1 MLNESWRKLKS
12 IDDTYE
18 STGVLLFRNMF
29 DINPQSVNLF
39 PFKGEENIYESKVL
53 KKIGVQVMD
62 CIEKSVKDIKSQLS
76 VIEMTSRR
84 HMPKDLDE
92 HYFDIVGKAIIM
104 TIEQVN
110 KGMNDNTRK
119 AWTKIYSI
127 VKLSLKRRQL
137 E

>member
-1 MLNESWRKLKS
+1 
-12 IDDTYE
+12 
-18 STGVLLFRNMF
+18 
-29 DINPQSVNLF
+29 
-39 PFKGEENIYESKVL
+39 
-53 KKIGVQVMD
+53 
-62 CIEKSVKDIKSQLS
+62 
-76 VIEMTSRR
+76 MTSRR

-92 HYFDIVGKAIIM
+92 HYFDIGGKAIIM

-127 VKLSLKRRQL
+127 VKLSLKRSQL